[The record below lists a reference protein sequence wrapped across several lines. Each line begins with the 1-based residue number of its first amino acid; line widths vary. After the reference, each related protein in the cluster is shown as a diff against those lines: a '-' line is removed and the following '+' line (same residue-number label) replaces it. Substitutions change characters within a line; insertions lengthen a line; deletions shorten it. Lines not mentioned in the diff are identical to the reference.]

1 MSENQGLSREN
12 PIAMTRKYMN
22 RKGKSAR
29 RPGAPARSVRAKKP
43 DAVEMLV
50 SAGAQT
56 LALPVDPAWA
66 AGIRFNLQ
74 LLFRHAA
81 LIDEFSLPNDSEP
94 APVFRA

>member
-1 MSENQGLSREN
+1 
-12 PIAMTRKYMN
+12 
-22 RKGKSAR
+22 
-29 RPGAPARSVRAKKP
+29 
-43 DAVEMLV
+43 MLV